1 MMHEEKHRQ
10 RFCTLLASVDS
21 PKAMEKLLVD
31 LMTPAELQAI
41 CARWEVAKL
50 LAGKRHSYREI
61 YQLTKVSTATVTR
74 VARSMTRG
82 IGGYTL
88 ALKLAGE
95 GKA

>member
-1 MMHEEKHRQ
+1 MIQEDNHRQ
-10 RFCTLLASVDS
+10 RFCTLLASVES

-31 LMTPAELQAI
+31 LLTPSELQTI

-61 YQLTKVSTATVTR
+61 YTLTKVSTATVTR

-82 IGGYTL
+82 VGGYTL

>member
-1 MMHEEKHRQ
+1 MLLEQQHRQ
-10 RFCTLLASVDS
+10 RFCELLASIES
-21 PKAMEKLLVD
+21 PQAMEKLLVD
-31 LMTPAELQAI
+31 LLTPSELQAV

-61 YQLTKVSTATVTR
+61 YSLTKVSTATVTR

-82 IGGYTL
+82 VGGYTL